1 MVQYVD
7 TLSGLVPQSD
17 EVWPASMKKKALLFC
32 LLLVAVPL
40 CANAIAD
47 YRRFRQ
53 AMDLRVA
60 ADQLDHEGKSDQAL
74 VLLQRARQTYPDFLD
89 IYQEMAEIHIER
101 NEWSQAYQ
109 AVDEAVR
116 RCPAHPESLAI
127 VYRQRGFCLAR
138 WGKLEAAAADFRTAL
153 GHDPQESLT
162 RRLLTQVESRM
173 RLARR
178 RLEAVP

>member
-53 AMDLRVA
+53 AMDLRVGA
-60 ADQLDHEGKSDQAL
+60 ALPIPNLWLSSIAS
-74 VLLQRARQTYPDFLD
+74 VAF
-89 IYQEMAEIHIER
+89 A
-101 NEWSQAYQ
+101 W
-109 AVDEAVR
+109 
-116 RCPAHPESLAI
+116 LA
-127 VYRQRGFCLAR
+127 GAS
-138 WGKLEAAAADFRTAL
+138 W
-153 GHDPQESLT
+153 
-162 RRLLTQVESRM
+162 
-173 RLARR
+173 RR
-178 RLEAVP
+178 RQPTSAPHSDTIPKKASPDDC